1 MAAAA
6 GLVAVLSGAVGA
18 SRDDP
23 ELVAV
28 AVAFAALALYL
39 YARWRDAVGTGSRV
53 LLAAGILG
61 CAAAAIWSAV
71 TGYPLFAACL
81 VVPTVF
87 GLLRWAG
94 RGQAARTR

>member
-1 MAAAA
+1 MAAVS
-6 GLVAVLSGAVGA
+6 GLIAVLGGTAEAARGDERLLAVG
-18 SRDDP
+18 
-23 ELVAV
+23 
-28 AVAFAALALYL
+28 VAFAALTLYL